1 MPQPTFLDVS
11 DVLRIHVDMVDRY
24 GGHASLRDQGLLES
38 ALAVPRATFGGTY
51 LHQGIVEMAA
61 AYLFHIVRNHPFIDG
76 NKRTGAAAAL
86 VFLFLNDM
94 EIDATED
101 ELVEITLAIADGSA
115 NKQRATEWLHDH
127 AF

>member
-1 MPQPTFLDVS
+1 MPQPTFLDVH
-11 DVLRIHVDMVDRY
+11 DVCRIHTDLVKHY
-24 GGHASLRDQGLLES
+24 GGHAGLRDPGLLES
-38 ALAVPRATFGGTY
+38 AIAVPRATFEGNY

-61 AYLFHIVRNHPFIDG
+61 AYLFHIVQNHPFMDG

-101 ELVEITLAIADGSA
+101 ELAAITLAIADGSA
-115 NKQRATEWLHDH
+115 GKDRAVEWLHDH